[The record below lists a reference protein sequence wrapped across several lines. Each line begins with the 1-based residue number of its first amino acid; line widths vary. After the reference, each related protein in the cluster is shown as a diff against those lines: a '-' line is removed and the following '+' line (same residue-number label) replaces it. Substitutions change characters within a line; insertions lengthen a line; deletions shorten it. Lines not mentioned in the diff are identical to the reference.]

1 MDNVTRT
8 VYGSYV
14 QTCLALGIPFTAMAN
29 TTLNQKYGVFQNE
42 HVSSNEV
49 PTIGYLGIGNGG
61 HKIEMGAN
69 NIAKPVP
76 ILFTPDQASLYNQ
89 LPFLMR
95 PVGEDISAIDR
106 AKYRI
111 RALVTFNNTP
121 YVAYYLKTID
131 KSATA
136 ATAEYKHVEN
146 GIISAYPYVPDISKL
161 VPVPPVVNNSG
172 QNVTVSDYLSVSARI
187 PFIMNATDIEEF
199 RNVCSIIFGDPN
211 YAMISEIAICT
222 GVDRSVTASINGVAT
237 GYTEV
242 IDVQVSTFVQT
253 FYALQYS
260 NTEID
265 VLLDV
270 GSVEPL
276 LIVR

>member
-14 QTCLALGIPFTAMAN
+14 QTCLALNLPFTAMPN
-29 TTLNQKYGVFQNE
+29 TTLNQKFGVFVDE
-42 HVSSNEV
+42 HASSDSI
-49 PTIGYLGIGNGG
+49 PTISCIGIGNGG
-61 HKIEMGAN
+61 HKIEIGEN

-95 PVGEDISAIDR
+95 PVAEDISAVDR
-106 AKYRI
+106 AKYRC
-111 RALVTFNNTP
+111 RALVTFNNIP
-121 YVAYYLKTID
+121 YVAYYLKVID
-131 KSATA
+131 KTATI

-146 GIISAYPYVPDISKL
+146 GVISAYPYAPDISKL
-161 VPVPPVVNNSG
+161 VPVPPVVNNAG
-172 QNVTVSDYLSVSARI
+172 QNVTISDYLSVSARI
-187 PFIMNATDIEEF
+187 PFVMNTTDIEEYK
-199 RNVCSIIFGDPN
+199 NVCSIIFGDAN

-222 GVDRSVTASINGVAT
+222 SVDRAVTANINGVAT
-237 GYTEV
+237 GYTEA
-242 IDVQVSTFVQT
+242 IDTQVSTFVQT
-253 FYALQYS
+253 FYALQFS